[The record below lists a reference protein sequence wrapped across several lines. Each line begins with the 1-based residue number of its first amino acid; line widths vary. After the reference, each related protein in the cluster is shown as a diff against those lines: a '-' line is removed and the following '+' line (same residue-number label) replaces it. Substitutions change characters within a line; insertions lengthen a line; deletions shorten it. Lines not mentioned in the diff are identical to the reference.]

1 MTYFSGIFPASYVEI
16 LIDPHEPTPTLQS
29 SKPVAAPAAHSL
41 LLNGSAGGKE
51 SMGSHS
57 YTPNIPAQIT
67 SSFQPNAGGSGSTI
81 SSGYGSLQKKSTSGP
96 PIDQALHI
104 ETQSDPIP

>member
-1 MTYFSGIFPASYVEI
+1 MYFLGIFPASYVEI
-16 LIDPHEPTPTLQS
+16 LIDPQDVPPSQS

-57 YTPNIPAQIT
+57 YTPNLPVQLT
-67 SSFQPNAGGSGSTI
+67 TSFQAKPSGSGSTI
-81 SSGYGSLQKKSTSGP
+81 SSGYGSLQKKNTSGP
-96 PIDQALHI
+96 PLNQTLHI
-104 ETQSDPIP
+104 ETQSEPIP